1 MKIAIVGGGI
11 SGLTTAYLLSREH
24 EVILY
29 ESNDYIGGH
38 TNTVT
43 IEMNGSPVAVD
54 TGFIVYNEQ
63 NYPNFSHILSDL
75 NVSTQPTSMSFS
87 VKLIEPDLEY
97 NGSSFKQLFGQKK
110 NLLRPRFYQ
119 MLWDILRFNR
129 QAPGLLESNSYD
141 ITLGEHAIECGFS
154 QDFIHHYLVPMG
166 AAIWSSSPSAI
177 LEMPAY
183 FFIRFF
189 KNHGMLNLNDRPQWR
204 TITGGSCQYV
214 NKMIASFAKN
224 IRLGHKVS
232 SVERLNDRV
241 TVDGDSYD
249 HVVFAC
255 HSDQA
260 IEALSDPSVYE
271 KDILSKISYQ
281 KNEIIMHT
289 DTSIMPAREDLW
301 AAWNYHSQG
310 NDDSPVA
317 MTYNMNILQDLDIKE
332 TICITLNSLNLIN
345 PDLILGRHIY
355 SHPQFTTESMK
366 AQERWMEISGG
377 NRTHFCGAYWGN
389 GFHEDGVNS
398 ALRIANFFGIH
409 R

>member
-24 EVILY
+24 EIILY

-43 IEMNGSPVAVD
+43 IEMNGSPVPVD